1 MYCKRWKNTL
11 NFVTS
16 LTINKSSFRITRTAA
31 DLRLQDPREDLAQA
45 AEVPEDLAVPQ
56 AAEVPEDLA
65 VPAAVDSAADSA
77 AVPAGVT
84 RRASAV

>member
-1 MYCKRWKNTL
+1 MGSFRPEVKVTPNVEKNNNTL
-11 NFVTS
+11 NLVTS

-45 AEVPEDLAVPQ
+45 AEVPEDLAVP
-56 AAEVPEDLA
+56 
-65 VPAAVDSAADSA
+65 AAVDSAADSA